1 MEEDVT
7 DICRDIFQCIRE
19 MKWNY
24 GAGTVAGVLHG
35 SKAVRIKSGGL
46 DQISVYGRQSS
57 VTEFRLKEIIRE
69 LAGMGLLE
77 ESDDQYTVLRLGEGA
92 EEVLD
97 GNRQIIMKFPR
108 PKDKKMPLPKKR
120 AGVAGDLDSASWQ
133 LFERLRTLRLTI
145 ARETGVPPYI
155 VFTDKT
161 LIDMCVK
168 RPKNK
173 SEMLDVSGVGEAKY
187 KRYGERFL
195 EEIREE

>member
-1 MEEDVT
+1 
-7 DICRDIFQCIRE
+7 
-19 MKWNY
+19 MKWSY

-35 SKAVRIKSGGL
+35 SKAARIKSGGL

-97 GNRQIIMKFPR
+97 GNRQIIMKFSR

-120 AGVAGDLDSASWQ
+120 AGVAVDLDSASWQ

-195 EEIREE
+195 EEIRKE

>member
-1 MEEDVT
+1 M
-7 DICRDIFQCIRE
+7 
-19 MKWNY
+19 
-24 GAGTVAGVLHG
+24 
-35 SKAVRIKSGGL
+35 
-46 DQISVYGRQSS
+46 
-57 VTEFRLKEIIRE
+57 
-69 LAGMGLLE
+69 
-77 ESDDQYTVLRLGEGA
+77 
-92 EEVLD
+92 
-97 GNRQIIMKFPR
+97 
-108 PKDKKMPLPKKR
+108 
-120 AGVAGDLDSASWQ
+120 
-133 LFERLRTLRLTI
+133 LRLTI